1 MQTVSFKTLCLQT
14 HFPLASRIPY
24 RYKYKFL
31 RATTANIP
39 GNILKDN
46 RGSKLTMGGSGL
58 LKVQHL
64 IPVKLT
70 HAQQQQ
76 MDPGNNMQQGRVSYI
91 EFYVMP
97 EEEGDTD
104 A

>member
-1 MQTVSFKTLCLQT
+1 
-14 HFPLASRIPY
+14 
-24 RYKYKFL
+24 
-31 RATTANIP
+31 
-39 GNILKDN
+39 
-46 RGSKLTMGGSGL
+46 MGGSGL

-76 MDPGNNMQQGRVSYI
+76 MDPGNNVQQGRVSYI

-104 A
+104 AQGQVELIDPFSWKPDDASIIWNLFAVYN